1 MPRGWLNWSTRQSVK
16 STNSQLLHDRH
27 GLIEPAS
34 ELARPWRQLLYLP
47 GEAAPVDDQTP
58 EVVDVKD
65 AWGKWLLK
73 ANQLLSPI
81 EDLFNMLSGL
91 MIFGLM
97 FLGML
102 QIILRTIFR
111 SPMFGYIDYVE
122 LGMIAFAMFSISQVQ
137 RLGGH
142 VRMEIVVGYLKG
154 AALWAAEVVGV
165 AVQIFIVGVLIPYS
179 YSHFLRSWQFG
190 DSTIDIELA
199 VWPAKLVVPVMLSV
213 LFVRLL
219 IQMFGYLRLTLN
231 PALQPVAVP
240 VMKTVE
246 QQAQEEI
253 KGAQTP

>member
-1 MPRGWLNWSTRQSVK
+1 M
-16 STNSQLLHDRH
+16 
-27 GLIEPAS
+27 
-34 ELARPWRQLLYLP
+34 
-47 GEAAPVDDQTP
+47 DDLTP
-58 EVVDVKD
+58 ETTSVND
-65 AWGKWLLK
+65 ALGKKLL
-73 ANQLLSPI
+73 AADRLLSPL
-81 EDLFNMLSGL
+81 EDAMNMLAGL
-91 MIFGLM
+91 MIFALM

-102 QIILRTIFR
+102 QIILRTVFR

-122 LGMIAFAMFSISQVQ
+122 LGMIGFALFSISQVQ

-154 AALWAAEVVGV
+154 AALWAAEVIGV
-165 AVQIFIVGVLIPYS
+165 LVQIFIVGVLIPYS

-213 LFVRLL
+213 LIVRLL
-219 IQMFGYLRLTLN
+219 IQLVGYTRLMLN
-231 PALQPVAVP
+231 PSLPPAAVP

-246 QQAQEEI
+246 QQAEEEI